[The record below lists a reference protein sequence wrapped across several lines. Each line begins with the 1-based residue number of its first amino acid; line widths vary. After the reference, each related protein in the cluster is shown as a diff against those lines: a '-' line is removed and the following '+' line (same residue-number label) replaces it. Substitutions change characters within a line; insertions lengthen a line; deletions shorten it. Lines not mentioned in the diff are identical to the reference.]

1 MLRALQFDADRAAK
15 EVSMDEVFPVLGGIA
30 LGLASYTVRPLW
42 LRAVVVV
49 ILGAG
54 IGAMA
59 ASISGELADSQLYL
73 LVDAVQVIVA
83 GVLTGGLVELW
94 LRRCA
99 RALAR

>member
-1 MLRALQFDADRAAK
+1 
-15 EVSMDEVFPVLGGIA
+15 MDEVFPVLGGIA
-30 LGLASYTVRPLW
+30 LGLASCTVRPLW

-54 IGAMA
+54 IGAVA
-59 ASISGELADSQLYL
+59 AWISGELAVSRLYL

-83 GVLTGGLVELW
+83 AVVTGGLVELW
-94 LRRCA
+94 LRRRA

>member
-30 LGLASYTVRPLW
+30 LGLASYAVRPLW

-49 ILGAG
+49 ILGVG
-54 IGAMA
+54 IGAVA
-59 ASISGELADSQLYL
+59 AWISGELAVSQLYL

-94 LRRCA
+94 LRRRA

>member
-1 MLRALQFDADRAAK
+1 MLRALQLDPGRAAK

-54 IGAMA
+54 IGAVA
-59 ASISGELADSQLYL
+59 AWISGELAVSRLYL
-73 LVDAVQVIVA
+73 LIDAVQVIVA
-83 GVLTGGLVELW
+83 GVPTGSPAAHWVP
-94 LRRCA
+94 RRAPPPA
-99 RALAR
+99 R